1 MEFRLF
7 KRVLAASPKVTLGYP
22 KIIAVCLLSLSLSVQ
37 AASPS
42 GSINIKNTEIDA
54 FISMVAN
61 ITGKSFIV
69 DPRVKGKVTIISQEG
84 MPADSVYELFLSVLN
99 VHGYVAIES
108 GNGAVKIIPSAT
120 SKQEGSISRAKK
132 GDNFITEVIVLKNAE
147 VSELVPVLRP
157 LVPQY
162 GHLAGVQSSNALII
176 SDHAGN
182 ITRLKTLIRSLDNS
196 QDEQIDVIPLKHAWV
211 GDLAQL
217 LEQLVPEVG
226 KASNRKVGQLSI
238 VADERSNR
246 LIVKGSLKDRAK
258 INELITRLDQPF
270 ESKGI
275 TQVIPLNYAE
285 ATKVAELLSKLIDE
299 PQKSSEKGTTQQS
312 NQFQA
317 DEALNALVVRAE
329 PSVMSEV
336 RNLVSQLDMRRA
348 QVLIEAV
355 IVEVTGN
362 NGEELG
368 VQWLLGDFA
377 DGPIAGTSFSNV
389 GTSTQNVV
397 SAVASGGTTSIGT
410 IKGALVGGAD
420 KVGSLD
426 VGVILQAL
434 ATTGNSNLLSTP
446 SVMTLDNEEAEFI
459 VGQNVPFITGSS
471 NTTSDT
477 TNPFTTIKR
486 EDVGITL
493 RVKPQINDDS
503 SVRLEVYQEVSS
515 LAASDNSLDS
525 ADLITNKRSIDTTIL
540 VQDGDTIVLGGLIQ
554 DDEVESVQKVP
565 LLGDIPLLGALFRS
579 ESTNKVKRNLLVF
592 LRPKIINDIAGLKQ
606 LTQSKYQGIYSL
618 EGKNGDVSVSTDK
631 GKGKGNID
639 TLFNGHR
646 EGP

>member
-7 KRVLAASPKVTLGYP
+7 KRVLAASPKVILGYP
-22 KIIAVCLLSLSLSVQ
+22 KIIAVCLLTLSLSVQ
-37 AASPS
+37 GANQA

-108 GNGAVKIIPSAT
+108 GDGAVKIIPSAT

-299 PQKSSEKGTTQQS
+299 PQKSSEKNTTQQS

-336 RNLVSQLDMRRA
+336 RNLVSQLDVRRA

-420 KVGSLD
+420 KIGSLD

-493 RVKPQINDDS
+493 RVKPQINDDN

-618 EGKNGDVSVSTDK
+618 EGKDGDVSVSTD
-631 GKGKGNID
+631 KGKGNID

>member
-108 GNGAVKIIPSAT
+108 GDGAVKIIPSAT

-299 PQKSSEKGTTQQS
+299 PQKSSEKSTTQQS

-336 RNLVSQLDMRRA
+336 RNLVSQLDVRRA

-420 KVGSLD
+420 KIGSLD

-618 EGKNGDVSVSTDK
+618 EGKNGDVSVSAD
-631 GKGKGNID
+631 KGKGNID

>member
-7 KRVLAASPKVTLGYP
+7 KRVLAASPKISLGYP
-22 KIIAVCLLSLSLSVQ
+22 KIIAVCLLTLSLSVQ
-37 AASPS
+37 GANQA

-99 VHGYVAIES
+99 VHGYVAIDS
-108 GNGAVKIIPSAT
+108 GDGAVKIIPSAT
-120 SKQEGSISRAKK
+120 SKQEGSSNRVKK
-132 GDNFITEVIVLKNAE
+132 GDNFITEVIVLKNAA

-176 SDHAGN
+176 SDHASN
-182 ITRLKTLIRSLDNS
+182 ISRLKALIRNLDNS
-196 QDEQIDVIPLKHAWV
+196 QDEQIDVIPLEHAWV
-211 GDLAQL
+211 GDLAEL
-217 LEQLVPEVG
+217 LEKLVPEVG
-226 KASNRKVGQLSI
+226 KNSKKKTGQLSI

-258 INELITRLDQPF
+258 IKELVKRLDQPF
-270 ESKGI
+270 ENKGI

-285 ATKVAELLSKLIDE
+285 AAKVAELLSKLIDE
-299 PQKSSEKGTTQQS
+299 PTKSKEQKTAQTS

-336 RNLVSQLDMRRA
+336 RGLISQLDVRRA

-368 VQWLLGDFA
+368 VQWLVGDFA
-377 DGPIAGTSFSNV
+377 DGPVAGTSFNNV

-397 SAVASGGTTSIGT
+397 SAVVSGTTTSIGT
-410 IKGALVGGAD
+410 VRGALIGGSD
-420 KVGSLD
+420 KVGNLD
-426 VGVILQAL
+426 LGIILQAL
-434 ATTGNSNLLSTP
+434 ASTSNSNLLSTP

-471 NTTSDT
+471 NSTSDT

-493 RVKPQINDDS
+493 RVKPQINDDN

-540 VQDGDTIVLGGLIQ
+540 VQDGETIVLGGLIQ
-554 DDEVESVQKVP
+554 DDETETVQKVP
-565 LLGDIPLLGALFRS
+565 LLGDLPLLGSLFRS
-579 ESTNKVKRNLLVF
+579 DSVNKVKRNLLVF
-592 LRPKIINDIAGLKQ
+592 LRPKIISDNERLKQ
-606 LTQSKYQGIYSL
+606 LTDSKYQGIYSL
-618 EGKNGDVSVSTDK
+618 EGKDGDVSVKENK
-631 GKGKGNID
+631 GKADID
-639 TLFNGHR
+639 TLFNGRHR

>member
-1 MEFRLF
+1 MEFRLI
-7 KRVLAASPKVTLGYP
+7 KR
-22 KIIAVCLLSLSLSVQ
+22 IIAATLLMVSASVF
-37 AASPS
+37 AANSGNGA
-42 GSINIKNTEIDA
+42 GSINVKNTEIDA
-54 FISMVAN
+54 FISLVAD

-99 VHGYVAIES
+99 VHGFVAIET
-108 GNGAVKIIPSAT
+108 GDGAIKIIPSAT
-120 SKQEGSISRAKK
+120 SKQEGSVSRSKK
-132 GDNFITEVIVLKNAE
+132 GDNFITQVIVLKNAA

-176 SDHAGN
+176 SDHASN
-182 ITRLKTLIRSLDNS
+182 ITRLKKLIRSLDNS
-196 QDEQIDVIPLKHAWV
+196 QDEQIEVIALQHAWV
-211 GDLAQL
+211 GDLATL
-217 LEQLVPEVG
+217 LEELVPQTSKNAKSRLG
-226 KASNRKVGQLSI
+226 RFSI

-246 LIVKGSLKDRAK
+246 LIVKGSLKDRAR
-258 INELITRLDQPF
+258 IRSLVERLDQPF
-270 ESKGI
+270 ESKGV
-275 TQVIPLNYAE
+275 TQVIRLNYAE

-299 PQKSSEKGTTQQS
+299 PQSGKDSKSDKSST
-312 NQFQA
+312 QFQA

-336 RNLVSQLDMRRA
+336 RNLVSQLDVRRA

-355 IVEVTGN
+355 IVEVSGN
-362 NGEELG
+362 NGEEIG
-368 VQWLLGDFA
+368 VQWLLGDFTK
-377 DGPIAGTSFSNV
+377 GPVAGSSFDNV
-389 GTSTQNVV
+389 GVSSADVV
-397 SAVASGGTTSIGT
+397 TGLVTGGTAAIGNV
-410 IKGALVGGAD
+410 KGALIGGAD
-420 KVGSLD
+420 RIGNVD

-434 ATTGNSNLLSTP
+434 ASTGNSNLLSTP

-459 VGQNVPFITGSS
+459 VGQNVPFVTGQSTS
-471 NTTSDT
+471 GSDT

-493 RVKPQINDDS
+493 RVKPQINEDN

-515 LAASDNSLDS
+515 LATSDNSLDS

-540 VQDGDTIVLGGLIQ
+540 VQDGETIVLGGLIQ
-554 DDEVESVQKVP
+554 DDEIESVQKVP

-579 ESTNKVKRNLLVF
+579 ESVNKIKRNLLVF
-592 LRPKIINDIAGLKQ
+592 LRPKIITNGDTLKDV
-606 LTQSKYQGIYSL
+606 TDRKYQGIYRVQAQ
-618 EGKNGDVSVSTDK
+618 N
-631 GKGKGNID
+631 KGND
-639 TLFNGHR
+639 VDDKEVARKARVEALFDGQK

>member
-7 KRVLAASPKVTLGYP
+7 KRVLAASPKISLGYP
-22 KIIAVCLLSLSLSVQ
+22 KIIAACLLTLSLSVQ
-37 AASPS
+37 GANQA

-99 VHGYVAIES
+99 VHGYVAIDS
-108 GNGAVKIIPSAT
+108 GDGTVKIIPSAT
-120 SKQEGSISRAKK
+120 SKQEGSSNRVKK
-132 GDNFITEVIVLKNAE
+132 GDNFITEVIVLKNAA

-176 SDHAGN
+176 SDHASN
-182 ITRLKTLIRSLDNS
+182 ISRLKALIRNLDNS
-196 QDEQIDVIPLKHAWV
+196 QDEQIDVIPLEHAWV
-211 GDLAQL
+211 GDLAEL
-217 LEQLVPEVG
+217 LEKLVPEVG
-226 KASNRKVGQLSI
+226 KNSKKKTGQLSI

-258 INELITRLDQPF
+258 IKELVKRLDQPF
-270 ESKGI
+270 ENKGI

-285 ATKVAELLSKLIDE
+285 AAKVAELLSKLIDE
-299 PQKSSEKGTTQQS
+299 PTKSKEQKTAQTS

-336 RNLVSQLDMRRA
+336 RGLINQLDVRRA

-368 VQWLLGDFA
+368 VQWLVGDFA
-377 DGPIAGTSFSNV
+377 DGPVAGTSFNNV

-397 SAVASGGTTSIGT
+397 SAVVSGTTTSIGT
-410 IKGALVGGAD
+410 VRGALIGGSD
-420 KVGSLD
+420 KVGNLD
-426 VGVILQAL
+426 LGIILQAL
-434 ATTGNSNLLSTP
+434 ASTSNSNLLSTP

-471 NTTSDT
+471 NSTSDT

-493 RVKPQINDDS
+493 RVKPQINDDN

-540 VQDGDTIVLGGLIQ
+540 VQDGETIVLGGLIQ
-554 DDEVESVQKVP
+554 DDETETVQKVP
-565 LLGDIPLLGALFRS
+565 LLGDLPLLGSLFRS
-579 ESTNKVKRNLLVF
+579 DSVNKVKRNLLVF
-592 LRPKIINDIAGLKQ
+592 LRPKIISDNERLKQ
-606 LTQSKYQGIYSL
+606 LTDSKYQGIYSL
-618 EGKNGDVSVSTDK
+618 EGKDGDVSVKENK
-631 GKGKGNID
+631 GKADID
-639 TLFNGHR
+639 TLFNGRHR